1 MSWLDALKKEIG
13 DFKLGTGIK
22 EKAEKKTTL
31 PRDNVIKLINDNIK
45 LLGDSSYLVK
55 TAKGAAKKPERC
67 FESNDGKAT
76 VWISY
81 SRQKLKLDGD
91 NTVISGIDDNKV
103 LAALNHLKQ
112 AVESGVFD
120 AQLDSIKSLRS
131 EAQKKSKASSAKK

>member
-1 MSWLDALKKEIG
+1 
-13 DFKLGTGIK
+13 
-22 EKAEKKTTL
+22 
-31 PRDNVIKLINDNIK
+31 
-45 LLGDSSYLVK
+45 
-55 TAKGAAKKPERC
+55 
-67 FESNDGKAT
+67 